1 MHVLNSH
8 PAYRTPLDPRD
19 CALFGR
25 SSSVDAERFFAGHMD
40 HRATALRALPALARE
55 LDIGAVHVKDESER
69 LGQDSFKAL
78 GGMYAVARVVLEEA
92 GRVLGR
98 RLGID
103 ELDTPAVR
111 RAAAGIVVACATDG
125 NHGRSVAAGAQLLG
139 VAACVFV
146 HAGVSEERRAAIAR
160 LGAVLVPV
168 AGSYDDALAEAARAC
183 TGRGWHA
190 VADTSWTGD
199 ERVPGYVMQAYT
211 LLMKETLH
219 QLQRPPTHVFIQA
232 GVGGLAAAL
241 AAYLMLRFGA
251 ERPQFVVV
259 EPARAACLL
268 ASMQAGR
275 PIRIPRGEAT
285 VMAML
290 ECYAPSPV
298 AWRVLARAADAFMT
312 VDEEDAIAMMR
323 RLALPRGG
331 DPALVSGESGGV
343 GLAGVVRALGD
354 ASLRAAIGLGPD
366 ARVLVVNT
374 EGATDPARFEA
385 LVGIAPDAVRQA
397 GPIPHTENELP

>member
-19 CALFGR
+19 AALFGR
-25 SSSVDAERFFAGHMD
+25 SSSVDAERFFAGQKH
-40 HRATALRALPALARE
+40 HRATVLRALPALARE
-55 LDIGAVHVKDESER
+55 LGIGAIHVKDESER
-69 LGQDSFKAL
+69 LGLNSFKAL
-78 GGMYAVARVVLEEA
+78 GGMYAVARVVLDQA
-92 GRVLGR
+92 GRTLGR
-98 RLGID
+98 RLDIG
-103 ELDTPAVR
+103 ELTTPAVR
-111 RAAAGIVVACATDG
+111 QAAAGIVVACATDG
-125 NHGRSVAAGAQLLG
+125 NHGRSVAAGARLLG
-139 VAACVFV
+139 VTACVFV

-183 TGRGWHA
+183 TERGWHA
-190 VADTSWTGD
+190 VADTSWAGD
-199 ERVPGYVMQAYT
+199 ERVPGYVMQGYT
-211 LLMKETLH
+211 LLMKEALL

-268 ASMQAGR
+268 GSMQAGH

-290 ECYAPSPV
+290 ECYAPSPL
-298 AWRVLARAADAFMT
+298 AWRVLARASDAFMT

-354 ASLRAAIGLGPD
+354 ASLRAAIGLGAD

-374 EGATDPARFEA
+374 EGATDPARFAA
-385 LVGIAPDAVRQA
+385 LAGIAPDAVRQA
-397 GPIPHTENELP
+397 GSIPTTESEAP